1 MEVQIPDESNCIPYD
16 PLEIQSLL
24 ADTPFQWWITG
35 GWALDLFLQEQT
47 RHHFDIDVA
56 IARQDQLAAQLYLNG
71 WDFWSSMRNEN
82 GNIVL
87 RHWETGKLLGT
98 EIPSVWG
105 RESPE
110 TRWRFEFLLQE
121 INEDLWTFRYSAL
134 VQHPLRNI
142 GGFTLGRIPYLQPE
156 IALLNKAA
164 RLRDVDMRD
173 FHKVLPHLN
182 REQRSQLAGD
192 LLKFEPMHPWLA
204 RLQILT

>member
-16 PLEIQSLL
+16 PREIQSLL
-24 ADTPFQWWITG
+24 ADTPFQWWIAG

-47 RHHFDIDVA
+47 RPHFDIDVA
-56 IARQDQLAAQLYLNG
+56 IARQDQLVAQLYPSG
-71 WDFWSSMRNEN
+71 WDFWSTMRNEK

-98 EIPSVWG
+98 EIPGVWG

-110 TRWRFEFLLQE
+110 SPWRFEFLLHE
-121 INEDLWTFRYSAL
+121 INEQLWTFRYSAL

-142 GGFTLGRIPYLQPE
+142 ERFTTEGIPYLQPE
-156 IALLNKAA
+156 IALLYKAA
-164 RLRDVDMRD
+164 RLRDVDVQD

-182 REQRSQLAGD
+182 DEQRSQLAGD
-192 LLKFEPMHPWLA
+192 LLKFEPKHPWLA
-204 RLQILT
+204 ALEIVT